1 MLILLP
7 PSETKVSGGDE
18 GSRLDV
24 GSLSFPV
31 QRDVREQLV
40 TLVVALSNDPITALK
55 VLKLGPKGSGEL
67 ERNRELRSAPVMPA
81 LSRYTGVLYD
91 ALGVDTLD
99 GAAQSRALSSVA
111 IFSALFGLV
120 RAGDKIP
127 AYRLS
132 YDSNLPGGKPS
143 ALWGPLGPTLWA
155 SVDDFV
161 IDLRSAGYRSLS
173 PLPEARGVFV
183 SLVKP
188 GPAGARG
195 AIGHHN
201 KGTKGRLVRDLLQSG
216 ANITSV
222 QELCEWGASNGHSFD
237 EASAHSGTIE
247 LVVAL

>member
-18 GSRLDV
+18 AAHLNL

-31 QRDVREQLV
+31 QTPTRQL
-40 TLVVALSNDPITALK
+40 LVDALVDLSEDHVASLRA
-55 VLKLGPKGSGEL
+55 LKLGPKGLGEI
-67 ERNRELRSAPVMPA
+67 ERNRELWSAPVMPA

-91 ALGVDTLD
+91 ALGFDTLD
-99 GAAQSRALSSVA
+99 NVSQRRALSSVA
-111 IFSALFGLV
+111 IFSALFGLI
-120 RAGDKIP
+120 RASDGIP

-132 YDSNLPGGKPS
+132 CDSTLPGGKPG
-143 ALWGPLGPTLWA
+143 ALWGPVAAELWA
-155 SVDDFV
+155 SVDGFV
-161 IDLRSAGYRSLS
+161 LDLRSEGYRSLA
-173 PLPEARGVFV
+173 PLPEGAGVFV

-201 KGTKGRLVRDLLQSG
+201 KGTKGRLVRDLLTS
-216 ANITSV
+216 AVVITSV
-222 QELCEWGASNGHSFD
+222 GELCQWGSAHGHNFD
-237 EASAHSGTIE
+237 EASGHSGSIE

>member
-18 GSRLDV
+18 GSSLDL
-24 GSLSFPV
+24 GALSFPV
-31 QRDVREQLV
+31 QRGIREQLV
-40 TLVVALSNDPITALK
+40 DAVVALSNDSPASLK
-55 VLKLGPKGSGEL
+55 ALKLGPKGLGEV

-91 ALGVDTLD
+91 ALGFDTLD
-99 GAAQSRALSSVA
+99 SAAQKRALSSVA
-111 IFSALFGLV
+111 IFSALFGLI
-120 RAGDKIP
+120 RASDKIP

-132 YDSNLPGGKPS
+132 HDSALPGGKPG
-143 ALWGPLGPTLWA
+143 ALWGSIAPEPWD

-161 IDLRSAGYRSLS
+161 IDLRSEGYRSLS
-173 PLPEARGVFV
+173 ALPEATGVFV

-201 KGTKGRLVRDLLQSG
+201 KGTKGRLVRELLQTG
-216 ANITSV
+216 ANIASV
-222 QELCEWGASNGHSFD
+222 HELCEWGKTHGHNFD
-237 EASAHSGTIE
+237 EASAQSGSIE

>member
-18 GSRLDV
+18 RSHLDL

-31 QRDVREQLV
+31 QNPTRQSLV
-40 TLVVALSNDPITALK
+40 ESVVSLASDQAASLRA
-55 VLKLGPKGSGEL
+55 LKLGPKGLSEV
-67 ERNRELRSAPVMPA
+67 ERNRELWSAPVMPA

-91 ALGVDTLD
+91 ALGFDTLD
-99 GAAQSRALSSVA
+99 SGAQKRALSSVA
-111 IFSALFGLV
+111 IFSALFGLI
-120 RAGDKIP
+120 RASDNIP

-132 YDSNLPGGKPS
+132 YDSALPGGKPG
-143 ALWGPLGPTLWA
+143 ALWGPLAPELWA

-161 IDLRSAGYRSLS
+161 VDLRSEGYRSLA
-173 PLPEARGVFV
+173 PLPQGSGVFV

-201 KGTKGRLVRDLLQSG
+201 KGTKGRLVRDLVESG

-222 QELCEWGASNGHSFD
+222 QELCAWGAAHGHTFD
-237 EASAHSGTIE
+237 EASAQPGFIE
-247 LVVAL
+247 LVVAV

>member
-7 PSETKVSGGDE
+7 PSETKVSGGEE
-18 GSRLDV
+18 GSRLDL
-24 GSLSFPV
+24 GALSFPA
-31 QRDVREQLV
+31 QRAIRERLV
-40 TLVVALSNDPITALK
+40 EALVVLSNDAAASLK
-55 VLKLGPKGSGEL
+55 ALKLGPKGVGEV

-91 ALGVDTLD
+91 ALDFDTLD
-99 GAAQSRALSSVA
+99 GAAQKRALSSVA
-111 IFSALFGLV
+111 IFSALFGLT
-120 RAGDKIP
+120 RASDKIP

-132 YDSNLPGGKPS
+132 FDSALPGGKPS
-143 ALWGPLGPTLWA
+143 TLWGTLGPDLWA

-161 IDLRSAGYRSLS
+161 VDLRSEGYRSLS
-173 PLPEARGVFV
+173 PLPETTGVFV

-216 ANITSV
+216 ANISSV
-222 QELCEWGASNGHSFD
+222 HELCEWGETHGHTFD
-237 EASAHSGTIE
+237 EASADAGSLE

>member
-18 GSRLDV
+18 GSQLEL

-31 QRDVREQLV
+31 QNPTRQQLV
-40 TLVVALSNDPITALK
+40 DSLVSLASDQDASLRA
-55 VLKLGPKGSGEL
+55 LKLGPKGLSEV
-67 ERNRELRSAPVMPA
+67 ERNRQIRSAPVMPA

-91 ALGVDTLD
+91 ALGFDTLD
-99 GAAQSRALSSVA
+99 ATAQKRALSSVA
-111 IFSALFGLV
+111 IFSALFGLI
-120 RAGDKIP
+120 RASDKIP

-132 YDSNLPGGKPS
+132 YDSAVPAGKPG
-143 ALWGPLGPTLWA
+143 ALWGPLASALWA

-161 IDLRSAGYRSLS
+161 LDLRSEGYRSLA
-173 PLPEARGVFV
+173 PLPEGAGVFV

-201 KGTKGRLVRDLLQSG
+201 KGTKGRLVRDLVESG
-216 ANITSV
+216 ADITSV
-222 QELCEWGASNGHSFD
+222 RALCEWGAAHGHNFD
-237 EASAHSGTIE
+237 EASARSGFIE
-247 LVVAL
+247 LVVAI

>member
-18 GSRLDV
+18 RSHLDL

-31 QRDVREQLV
+31 QNPTRQSLV
-40 TLVVALSNDPITALK
+40 ESVVSLASDQAASLRA
-55 VLKLGPKGSGEL
+55 LKLGPKGLSEV
-67 ERNRELRSAPVMPA
+67 ERNRELWRAPVMPA

-91 ALGVDTLD
+91 ALGFDTLD
-99 GAAQSRALSSVA
+99 SGAQKRALSSVA
-111 IFSALFGLV
+111 IFSALFGLI
-120 RAGDKIP
+120 RASDKIP

-132 YDSNLPGGKPS
+132 YDSALPGGKPG
-143 ALWGPLGPTLWA
+143 ALWGPLAPELWA

-161 IDLRSAGYRSLS
+161 VDLRSEGYRSLA
-173 PLPEARGVFV
+173 PLPEGSGVFV

-201 KGTKGRLVRDLLQSG
+201 KGTKGRLVRDLVESG
-216 ANITSV
+216 ANITSM
-222 QELCEWGASNGHSFD
+222 QELCAWGGAHGHTFD
-237 EASAHSGTIE
+237 EASAQPGFIE
-247 LVVAL
+247 LVVAI

>member
-18 GSRLDV
+18 RSHLDL

-31 QRDVREQLV
+31 QNPTRQSLV
-40 TLVVALSNDPITALK
+40 ESVVSLASDQAASLRA
-55 VLKLGPKGSGEL
+55 LKLGPKGLSEV
-67 ERNRELRSAPVMPA
+67 ERNRELWSAPVMPA

-91 ALGVDTLD
+91 ALGFDTLD
-99 GAAQSRALSSVA
+99 SGAQKRALSSVA
-111 IFSALFGLV
+111 IFSALFGLI
-120 RAGDKIP
+120 RASDKIP

-132 YDSNLPGGKPS
+132 YDSALPGGKPG
-143 ALWGPLGPTLWA
+143 ALWGPLAPELWA

-161 IDLRSAGYRSLS
+161 VDLRSEGYRSLA
-173 PLPEARGVFV
+173 PLPEGSGVFV

-201 KGTKGRLVRDLLQSG
+201 KGTKGRLVRDLVESG
-216 ANITSV
+216 ANITSM
-222 QELCEWGASNGHSFD
+222 QELCAWGAAHGHAFD
-237 EASAHSGTIE
+237 EASAQSGFIE
-247 LVVAL
+247 LVVAI